1 MHVVNTLIFNTH
13 ALVPNP
19 QQDEPLQPN
28 EGDALEIAC
37 SASSLETDEG
47 IAECTALCAPAQCC
61 QTGIG
66 SENCGFAACLTYG
79 DCLALASL
87 FGVEVPPE
95 AEGMVNGGGDG
106 DENGEDE
113 LVDESGMG
121 MSNADNTTA
130 TDTDGDGDEPPE
142 DGSFN
147 DPQEGS
153 LMDKLNDMAEGL
165 KETAKQAMTDPASL
179 STGAKI
185 GIGIGCFIIFMMLV
199 CLIKCCC
206 CRKKKA

>member
-1 MHVVNTLIFNTH
+1 MHWLNH
-13 ALVPNP
+13 S
-19 QQDEPLQPN
+19 QQTEPLQPN

-87 FGVEVPPE
+87 FGVEVPPA
-95 AEGMVNGGGDG
+95 AEGMVNGGG
-106 DENGEDE
+106 ENGDGEVTVAEDE
-113 LVDESGMG
+113 MG
-121 MSNADNTTA
+121 MANADNTTD
-130 TDTDGDGDEPPE
+130 TDADGDGDGDKPTG

-147 DPQEGS
+147 DPEEGS

-185 GIGIGCFIIFMMLV
+185 GIGIACFIIFMMLV

>member
-1 MHVVNTLIFNTH
+1 MRWFNF
-13 ALVPNP
+13 V
-19 QQDEPLQPN
+19 QQTEPLQPA

-37 SASSLETDEG
+37 SGSSLETDEG

-79 DCLALASL
+79 NCLALASL
-87 FGVEVPPE
+87 LDANIPDIPPEASGVVPPE
-95 AEGMVNGGGDG
+95 GMGNDG
-106 DENGEDE
+106 ENGDDGENE
-113 LVDESGMG
+113 LVDEGEMG
-121 MSNADNTTA
+121 TANADNTTD
-130 TDTDGDGDEPPE
+130 TDADGDGDGDEPTG

-147 DPQEGS
+147 DPEEGS

-165 KETAKQAMTDPASL
+165 KETAKQAMTDPMSL
-179 STGAKI
+179 STGAKV
-185 GIGIGCFIIFMMLV
+185 GIAIGCFIIFMMLV

-206 CRKKKA
+206 CRKKSA